1 MKQHG
6 ITIKNEAQWC
16 PRRLR
21 QGLPGPA
28 AAPLESHRLQVWA
41 FTR

>member
-6 ITIKNEAQWC
+6 ITIKNEAI
-16 PRRLR
+16 PAGARLAKNS
-21 QGLPGPA
+21 PPA